1 MQATPVAQRGHEL
14 VRDRSTPD
22 FGRLAED
29 LEFTLRLC
37 LLQYI
42 YGDSD
47 RLVIE
52 NAKMNLS
59 YKYVISMSIDEE
71 PPDDTIV
78 SYFRA
83 IRLGEDKPAL
93 REFEW
98 VQIYI

>member
-47 RLVIE
+47 RQIIE
-52 NAKMNLS
+52 NAQMNLS

-71 PPDDTIV
+71 PPDDTTV
-78 SYFRA
+78 FLLQSHS
-83 IRLGEDKPAL
+83 LG
-93 REFEW
+93 
-98 VQIYI
+98 